1 MLNITIDLKS
11 RSDSLNEIE
20 IGSNTKGFVLS
31 YDASEYIVSVHHGNP
46 INKICKPILI
56 NTIWN
61 ELLIMKYLPDINI
74 EIIKNIKISL
84 PKLGEVG
91 NICFNNFKRINI
103 VISNY
108 KFLKL
113 NFLHTN
119 PRCIYITGQ
128 IKNKIKNLQSLSG
141 SPVFNNDNKLI
152 GIFCKQTYDEVYI
165 LPTYYIIKTL
175 TKNNNDAI
183 YSIDYEELITKI
195 NNMNIYSGNNLYHKS
210 LNSYIP
216 LDVYLM
222 LEGDS
227 GKEVII
233 NNKHTCRFV
242 DIKNLLPIT
251 NERNIVK
258 EEHKFLVNASL
269 LILLQKINNRIMINF
284 MNYIRR
290 NIDKKMHLVIND
302 NDNDYDSFDIV
313 TEKIQY
319 KDETYNLLIY
329 SE

>member
-1 MLNITIDLKS
+1 MSNITIDLKS
-11 RSDSLNEIE
+11 RSDSLNGMAIE
-20 IGSNTKGFVLS
+20 CNFKGFVLS
-31 YDASEYIVSVHHGNP
+31 NDASEYIISVHHGNP
-46 INKICKPILI
+46 INEISKPILI
-56 NTIWN
+56 NAIWN
-61 ELLIMKYLPDINI
+61 ELLIMKHLPDLNI
-74 EIIKNIKISL
+74 EIIKKIKISL

-91 NICFNNFKRINI
+91 NICFNNFKRIEL

-108 KFLKL
+108 KFLNL
-113 NFLHTN
+113 NNLPTN

-152 GIFCKQTYDEVYI
+152 GIFCKQMNDEVYI

-183 YSIDYEELITKI
+183 YSIDYEEPIRKV
-195 NNMNIYSGNNLYHKS
+195 NNMNIYSEDNLYHKS

-233 NNKHTCRFV
+233 NNKHNCRLV

-251 NERNIVK
+251 NERNIIK
-258 EEHKFLVNASL
+258 EENKFLVNASL
-269 LILLQKINNRIMINF
+269 LILLKMINKRIIINF
-284 MNYIRR
+284 INYIKK
-290 NIDKKMHLVIND
+290 NIGKKMYLVIND
-302 NDNDYDSFDIV
+302 DNYDSLDIV
-313 TEKIQY
+313 TEKILY
-319 KDETYNLLIY
+319 EGEKYSLSIY